1 MARKW
6 EQMKLCATLR
16 QGQSTAI
23 RMRRST
29 IKLKIKV
36 LPATPKVEE
45 NPAVNI
51 QYGQSLKD
59 AVISGGK
66 VINPNYILGQK
77 QMIVDGN
84 GALRIQI
91 LYFYP
96 DTSCAVVFTPEDT
109 KNYTGATEKEVSVTV
124 SAAKP
129 DLTMELDR
137 ETQVAGKRITVSAKA
152 KMRFLLHLRM
162 YRRSEFLIRSGME
175 LSRLLQEMRSRSLLG
190 PLSGRSSRSRRKQLL
205 LMADI
210 LKLPRQKR

>member
-1 MARKW
+1 M
-6 EQMKLCATLR
+6 
-16 QGQSTAI
+16 
-23 RMRRST
+23 
-29 IKLKIKV
+29 
-36 LPATPKVEE
+36 
-45 NPAVNI
+45 
-51 QYGQSLKD
+51 
-59 AVISGGK
+59 
-66 VINPNYILGQK
+66 INPNYIGQK
-77 QMIVDGN
+77 RMIVDGKWSFKDPDSV
-84 GALRIQI
+84 L
-91 LYFYP
+91 YP